1 MSDKMFN
8 NSEKYFLHPGYIFIS
23 RNPYL
28 IHTVLGSC
36 VAVCLWDS
44 VQKYGGMNHFI
55 YARSKPGERNCK
67 YGDISIPHM
76 INLMIFNG
84 SSRAGLK
91 AHITGG
97 GFQADLGPEIG
108 EENYEVAKEILQ
120 KNEIEII
127 TTDVGG
133 QTGRKV
139 IFDSGSGRIIVYKGI
154 NIRQDDWYNR
164 YEK

>member
-36 VAVCLWDS
+36 VAVCL
-44 VQKYGGMNHFI
+44 
-55 YARSKPGERNCK
+55 
-67 YGDISIPHM
+67 
-76 INLMIFNG
+76 
-84 SSRAGLK
+84 
-91 AHITGG
+91 
-97 GFQADLGPEIG
+97 
-108 EENYEVAKEILQ
+108 
-120 KNEIEII
+120 NEIEII